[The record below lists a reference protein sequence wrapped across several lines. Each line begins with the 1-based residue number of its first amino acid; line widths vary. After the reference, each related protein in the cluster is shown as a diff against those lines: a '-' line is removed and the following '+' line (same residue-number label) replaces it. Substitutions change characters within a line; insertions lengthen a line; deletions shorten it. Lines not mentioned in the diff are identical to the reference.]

1 MQTPAS
7 PQSFYALGHS
17 EQELQRLSRQGKAF
31 EAFTHQL
38 FKEAGINQGMRVL
51 DVGCGSGDVTFLVAN
66 LVGHNGEVVGA
77 DRERKAVEWA
87 RARAHSQGLT
97 NVKFVECD
105 PAEMEFDRPFD
116 AIVGRL
122 VLMYYPDPV
131 DAIRKLMRH
140 VRPDGLIVFQEI
152 DLANARSLP
161 LAAAYE
167 RSIAWIKRTLSASG
181 ARIELGLELYP
192 VFLAAGLPG
201 PSMRMDAL
209 IGGGPQCP
217 AYEIVSELVQNLL
230 PAMEKLKIASAAEVG
245 TSTLKQRM
253 RDEVVALKGVV
264 LSAGFIGAW
273 SRKRYSD

>member
-1 MQTPAS
+1 
-7 PQSFYALGHS
+7 
-17 EQELQRLSRQGKAF
+17 
-31 EAFTHQL
+31 
-38 FKEAGINQGMRVL
+38 
-51 DVGCGSGDVTFLVAN
+51 
-66 LVGHNGEVVGA
+66 
-77 DRERKAVEWA
+77 
-87 RARAHSQGLT
+87 
-97 NVKFVECD
+97 
-105 PAEMEFDRPFD
+105 
-116 AIVGRL
+116 
-122 VLMYYPDPV
+122 MYYPDPV

-161 LAAAYE
+161 LAPAYE
-167 RSIAWIKRTLSASG
+167 RSIAWIKQTLSASG